1 MHISEGVLSG
11 PALAAG
17 AATAAAGVAIG
28 LRKLKHS
35 NIPDVAVLTA
45 AFFLASLIRIPA
57 GPLPTSIHLTL
68 VGLMGLSLGWAAF
81 PAIFVGLSLQALLF
95 QFGGLT
101 VLGVNT
107 TVMALPA
114 VVTGALLH
122 PLVRTGRPMYVNALG
137 GFLAGGIGTT
147 LAAAITAL
155 ALVSTGDSFRE
166 IGRII
171 FVMDF
176 FAAIIEGV
184 VTAFMVVFIIRV
196 RPELLLSL
204 KGAIK

>member
-17 AATAAAGVAIG
+17 AATAATGIAMG
-28 LRKLKHS
+28 LNKLKHR

-45 AFFLASLIRIPA
+45 AFFVASLIRVPA

-68 VGLMGLSLGWAAF
+68 VGLMGISLGWAAF
-81 PAIFVGLSLQALLF
+81 PAIFVALSLQALLF

-114 VVTGALLH
+114 VVAGFLLR
-122 PLVRTGRPMYVNALG
+122 PLIRTGRPPYVNVFG
-137 GFLAGGIGTT
+137 GFMAGIIGTT
-147 LAAAITAL
+147 LAAALTAL
-155 ALVSTGDSFRE
+155 ALLSTGESFRE
-166 IGRII
+166 ISEII
-171 FVMDF
+171 FAVDF

-184 VTAFMVVFIIRV
+184 VTAFMVIFIIKV
-196 RPELLLSL
+196 RPELFLNL
-204 KGAIK
+204 KGAEK